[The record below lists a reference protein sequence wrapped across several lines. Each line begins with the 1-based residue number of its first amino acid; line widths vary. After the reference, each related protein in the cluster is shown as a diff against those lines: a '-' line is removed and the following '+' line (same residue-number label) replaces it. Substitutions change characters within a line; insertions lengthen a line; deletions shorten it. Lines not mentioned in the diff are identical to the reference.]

1 MERTG
6 LLFDAVL
13 RPHRSLGPR
22 GFLALMIFVALVSFA
37 AGVAFVAMGAW
48 PVFGFFGLDA
58 LALYVAFK
66 LSYRSG
72 RLYETVQV
80 DEAELRVARVQPDG
94 RSQAWSFPAYWAR
107 IALVGEPDGPGQV
120 VLTSHGRSVAVGAFL
135 APEEREIFA
144 AALGEALRKARSA
157 D

>member
-1 MERTG
+1 MERTA

-22 GFLALMIFVALVSFA
+22 GFLVLMGFVALVSFA
-37 AGVAFVAMGAW
+37 AGVAFASMGAW

-72 RLYETVQV
+72 RLYETVQL
-80 DEAELRVARVQPDG
+80 DGSELRVARVRPDG
-94 RSQAWSFPAYWAR
+94 RSEAWSFPAYWAR
-107 IALVGEPDGPGQV
+107 VAVEGGPEGPGCV
-120 VLTSHGRSVAVGAFL
+120 TLASHGRAVAVGAFL
-135 APEEREIFA
+135 APEERESFA
-144 AALGEALRKARSA
+144 AALGDALRKARGA
-157 D
+157 G